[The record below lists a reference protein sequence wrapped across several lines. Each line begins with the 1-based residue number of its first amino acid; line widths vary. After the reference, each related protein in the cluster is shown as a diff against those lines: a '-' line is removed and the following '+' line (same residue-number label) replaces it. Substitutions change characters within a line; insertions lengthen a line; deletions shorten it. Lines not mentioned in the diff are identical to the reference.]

1 MLRHALIAAGLFAL
15 PLAAVPL
22 ASLPTPVHAQ
32 EAVVAVPD
40 PESLFTSPDPVL
52 NRNKQAALHIV
63 KDLLEC
69 GHWDKADQ
77 YLTPAYHQHNPMV
90 PSGRDTVVHFFT
102 QVVKVQP
109 KACPAHMATPVAAV
123 TAEGDRV
130 VVSMVRTLKDPKNP
144 GKTYTTTWFDM
155 WRFVDGKADE
165 HWDGAT
171 LADAAP

>member
-1 MLRHALIAAGLFAL
+1 MLRNALIATGLMATGL
-15 PLAAVPL
+15 LATTA
-22 ASLPTPVHAQ
+22 HAQ
-32 EAVVAVPD
+32 EAVVAARD
-40 PESLFTSPDPVL
+40 AESLFTSLDPAL

-69 GHWDKADQ
+69 GHWDKADL

-102 QVVKVQP
+102 QVLKVTP
-109 KACPAHMATPVAAV
+109 KACPAHMATPVVSV

-130 VVSMVRTLKDPKNP
+130 VVSFVKTEKDPRDP

-171 LADAAP
+171 KADPAP

>member
-1 MLRHALIAAGLFAL
+1 MLCHALTAAGLFAL

-22 ASLPTPVHAQ
+22 AALPTPVHAQ

-90 PSGRDTVVHFFT
+90 P
-102 QVVKVQP
+102 
-109 KACPAHMATPVAAV
+109 
-123 TAEGDRV
+123 
-130 VVSMVRTLKDPKNP
+130 
-144 GKTYTTTWFDM
+144 
-155 WRFVDGKADE
+155 
-165 HWDGAT
+165 
-171 LADAAP
+171 